1 MKKKLLIGATLL
13 MTVVSV
19 KRKIAKL
26 QNQID
31 VLKSEPKNVEADLS
45 EVRAEINDAPLI
57 KTEHIKVD
65 EEFIE
70 KIISRSAFLR
80 SL

>member
-1 MKKKLLIGATLL
+1 MKNLLIVATLL